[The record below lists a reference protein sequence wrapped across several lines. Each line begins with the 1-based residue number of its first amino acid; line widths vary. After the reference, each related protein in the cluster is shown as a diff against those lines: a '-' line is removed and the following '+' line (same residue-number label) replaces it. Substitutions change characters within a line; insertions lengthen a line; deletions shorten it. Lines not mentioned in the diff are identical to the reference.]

1 MPSSSPSNGVL
12 MLSFESVPQASSST
26 SSQPSSSS
34 SVSSCKSVVYASSM
48 SSGIPSPSVSSHAAG
63 SFGNASGPA
72 VQIPAGIAGAD
83 GPSQTP
89 SPSVSALDE
98 LVIESVASSASFKI
112 PSPSISRSSPS
123 QIVSPS
129 RSVGMLRLSKE
140 SEPQV
145 SSATSVYPSLSS
157 SSSATKLPM

>member
-1 MPSSSPSNGVL
+1 MSSSSPSNGVL
-12 MLSFESVPQASSST
+12 MSSFESVPQAASST
-26 SSQPSSSS
+26 SDQPSSSS
-34 SVSSCKSVVYASSM
+34 SVSRIKSVVIPSTI
-48 SSGIPSPSVSSHAAG
+48 SSGLPSPSVSNQAAASSG
-63 SFGNASGPA
+63 KASGPA
-72 VQIPAGIAGAD
+72 VQMPAGIAGAD

-98 LVIESVASSASFKI
+98 LVIESAASSASFKI

-129 RSVGMLRLSKE
+129 RSVGMLRLSNE

-145 SSATSVYPSLSS
+145 SSAASVYPSLSS